1 MAEFVQEFSTHIAG
15 GDGTRYAAR
24 VYAEERADG
33 TWTGWLEFHP
43 AAGGGASLKTE
54 QETSQP
60 NRMTIEY
67 WASGL
72 EPVYLEGAFVRARRH
87 SQ

>member
-15 GDGTRYAAR
+15 DDGIRYAAR
-24 VYAEERADG
+24 AYAEERADG
-33 TWTGWLEFHP
+33 TWTGWIEFHP
-43 AAGGGASLKTE
+43 ADGGGEALKTG

-72 EPVYLEGAFVRARRH
+72 EPIYLEGAFVRAQRH
-87 SQ
+87 SS

>member
-1 MAEFVQEFSTHIAG
+1 MAEFVQEFSTRIAG
-15 GDGTRYAAR
+15 DDGTLYAAKAD
-24 VYAEERADG
+24 AEARADG

-43 AAGGGASLKTE
+43 AAGGKASLKTG

-87 SQ
+87 SR